1 MYFYRYQIQ
10 IAIQQLWFWLN
21 NMNFMNIQETIGNT
35 PLIQVPVESQ
45 TSVVLAKC
53 EGNNPGGSI
62 KDRAALKMIND
73 AEERGQIRK
82 GDTLIEATSGNT
94 GIALS
99 MVASIKG
106 YKIIIIMPETVS
118 SERIKT
124 MKVYGAEVI
133 LVSKEEDMEGARDLA
148 TKMST
153 LGKGLVL
160 DQFSNPSNYMA
171 HFETTGPEIWEQTEG
186 KVTHFV
192 SAMGTTGTITGVSM
206 FLKSKNK
213 DIRIIGVQPEDG
225 SRIPGIR
232 RWSEGYEPEIRKNA
246 IIDDIIDINQLDA
259 EETSKELAEKNGIFC
274 GVSAAANI
282 NISRIIANKQNDAKV
297 VTILCDRGDRYLSKL

>member
-1 MYFYRYQIQ
+1 
-10 IAIQQLWFWLN
+10 
-21 NMNFMNIQETIGNT
+21 MNFMNIQETIGNT
-35 PLIQVPVESQ
+35 PLIQIPVESQ
-45 TSVVLAKC
+45 TSIVLAKC

-73 AEERGQIRK
+73 AEERGQIKK

-106 YKIIIIMPETVS
+106 YRIIIIMPETVS

-148 TKMST
+148 AKMSIA
-153 LGKGLVL
+153 GEGLVL
-160 DQFSNPSNYMA
+160 DQFANPSNYMA
-171 HFETTGPEIWEQTEG
+171 HFETTGPEIWEQTGG
-186 KVTHFV
+186 KITHFV

-225 SRIPGIR
+225 SKIPGIR
-232 RWSEGYEPEIRKNA
+232 RWSQGYEPEIRKNA
-246 IIDDIIDINQLDA
+246 IIDEIIDINQIDA
-259 EETSKELAEKNGIFC
+259 ENTSKELAEKNGIFC

-282 NISRIIANKQNDAKV
+282 NISRIIANSQSDAKV

>member
-45 TSVVLAKC
+45 TSIVLAKC

-153 LGKGLVL
+153 LGEGLVL

-186 KVTHFV
+186 KITHFV

-213 DIRIIGVQPEDG
+213 DIKIIGVQPEDG

-259 EETSKELAEKNGIFC
+259 EKTSKELAEKNGIFC

-282 NISRIIANKQNDAKV
+282 NISRVIANRQSGAKV

>member
-1 MYFYRYQIQ
+1 MS
-10 IAIQQLWFWLN
+10 
-21 NMNFMNIQETIGNT
+21 FMNIQETIGNT
-35 PLIQVPVESQ
+35 PLIQVPVESL
-45 TSVVLAKC
+45 TSIVLAKC

-153 LGKGLVL
+153 SGEGLVL

-186 KVTHFV
+186 KITHFV

-259 EETSKELAEKNGIFC
+259 EKTSKELAEKNGIFC

-282 NISRIIANKQNDAKV
+282 NISRIIANSQSNAKV

>member
-1 MYFYRYQIQ
+1 
-10 IAIQQLWFWLN
+10 
-21 NMNFMNIQETIGNT
+21 MNIQETIGNT
-35 PLIQVPVESQ
+35 PLIQIPVESQ
-45 TSVVLAKC
+45 TSIVLAKC

-73 AEERGQIRK
+73 AEERGQIKK

-106 YKIIIIMPETVS
+106 YRIIIIMPETVS

-148 TKMST
+148 AKMSIA
-153 LGKGLVL
+153 GEGLVL
-160 DQFSNPSNYMA
+160 DQFANPSNYMA
-171 HFETTGPEIWEQTEG
+171 HFETTGPEIWEQTGG
-186 KVTHFV
+186 KITHFV

-225 SRIPGIR
+225 SKIPGIR
-232 RWSEGYEPEIRKNA
+232 RWSQGYEPEIRKNA
-246 IIDDIIDINQLDA
+246 IIDEIIDINQIDA
-259 EETSKELAEKNGIFC
+259 ENTSKELAEKNGIFC

-282 NISRIIANKQNDAKV
+282 NISRIIANSQSDAKV

>member
-1 MYFYRYQIQ
+1 
-10 IAIQQLWFWLN
+10 
-21 NMNFMNIQETIGNT
+21 MNIQETIGNT
-35 PLIQVPVESQ
+35 PLIQVSVESQ

-124 MKVYGAEVI
+124 MKVYGAEVV

-186 KVTHFV
+186 KITHFV

-259 EETSKELAEKNGIFC
+259 EKTSKELAEKNGIFC

-282 NISRIIANKQNDAKV
+282 NISRIIANKQSDAKV

>member
-1 MYFYRYQIQ
+1 
-10 IAIQQLWFWLN
+10 
-21 NMNFMNIQETIGNT
+21 MNIQETIGNT
-35 PLIQVPVESQ
+35 PLIQIPVESQ
-45 TSVVLAKC
+45 TSIVLAKC

-73 AEERGQIRK
+73 AEERGQIKK

-106 YKIIIIMPETVS
+106 YRIIIIMPETVS

-148 TKMST
+148 AKMSIA
-153 LGKGLVL
+153 GEGLVL
-160 DQFSNPSNYMA
+160 DQFANPSNYMA
-171 HFETTGPEIWEQTEG
+171 HFETTGPEIWEQTGG
-186 KVTHFV
+186 KITHFV

-225 SRIPGIR
+225 SKIPGIR
-232 RWSEGYEPEIRKNA
+232 RWSQGYEPEIRKNA
-246 IIDDIIDINQLDA
+246 IIDEIIDINQLDA
-259 EETSKELAEKNGIFC
+259 ENTSKELAEKNGIFC

-282 NISRIIANKQNDAKV
+282 NISRTIANGTSNAKV

>member
-1 MYFYRYQIQ
+1 
-10 IAIQQLWFWLN
+10 
-21 NMNFMNIQETIGNT
+21 MNIQETIGNT
-35 PLIQVPVESQ
+35 PLIQVPVESL
-45 TSVVLAKC
+45 TSIVLAKC

-148 TKMST
+148 TQMNRA
-153 LGKGLVL
+153 GEGLVL
-160 DQFSNPSNYMA
+160 NQFSNPSNYLA

-232 RWSEGYEPEIRKNA
+232 RWNKGYEPEIRKNA

-259 EETSKELAEKNGIFC
+259 EKTSKELAEKNGIFC

-282 NISRIIANKQNDAKV
+282 NISRIIANRQSDAKV

>member
-1 MYFYRYQIQ
+1 
-10 IAIQQLWFWLN
+10 
-21 NMNFMNIQETIGNT
+21 MNFMNIQETIGNT
-35 PLIQVPVESQ
+35 PLIQVPVESP
-45 TSVVLAKC
+45 TSIVLAKC

-73 AEERGQIRK
+73 AEERGQIKK

-106 YKIIIIMPETVS
+106 YRIIIIMPETVS

-148 TKMST
+148 AKMSIS
-153 LGKGLVL
+153 GEGLVL

-171 HFETTGPEIWEQTEG
+171 HFETTGPEIWEQTG
-186 KVTHFV
+186 GQITHFV

-225 SRIPGIR
+225 SKIPGIR
-232 RWSEGYEPEIRKNA
+232 RWSQGYEPEIRKNA
-246 IIDDIIDINQLDA
+246 IIDEIIDINQIDA
-259 EETSKELAEKNGIFC
+259 ENTSKELAEKNGIFC

-282 NISRIIANKQNDAKV
+282 NISRIIANSQSDAKV

>member
-1 MYFYRYQIQ
+1 
-10 IAIQQLWFWLN
+10 
-21 NMNFMNIQETIGNT
+21 MNIQETIGNT

-148 TKMST
+148 TKMSAA
-153 LGKGLVL
+153 GKGLVL

-186 KVTHFV
+186 KITHFV

-246 IIDDIIDINQLDA
+246 IIDNIIDINQLDA
-259 EETSKELAEKNGIFC
+259 EKTSKELAEKNGIFC
-274 GVSAAANI
+274 GISAAANI
-282 NISRIIANKQNDAKV
+282 NISRIIANKESDAKV

>member
-1 MYFYRYQIQ
+1 
-10 IAIQQLWFWLN
+10 
-21 NMNFMNIQETIGNT
+21 MNIQETIGNT

-45 TSVVLAKC
+45 TSIVLAKC

-73 AEERGQIRK
+73 AEERGQIKK

-106 YKIIIIMPETVS
+106 YRIIIIMPETVS

-148 TKMST
+148 AKMSIS
-153 LGKGLVL
+153 GEGLVL

-171 HFETTGPEIWEQTEG
+171 HFETTGPEIWEQTG
-186 KVTHFV
+186 GQITHFV

-225 SRIPGIR
+225 SKIPGIR
-232 RWSEGYEPEIRKNA
+232 RWSQGYEPEIRKNA
-246 IIDDIIDINQLDA
+246 IIDEIIDINQIDA
-259 EETSKELAEKNGIFC
+259 ENTSKELAEKNGIFC

-282 NISRIIANKQNDAKV
+282 NISRVIANRQSNAKV

>member
-1 MYFYRYQIQ
+1 
-10 IAIQQLWFWLN
+10 
-21 NMNFMNIQETIGNT
+21 MNFMNIQETIGNT
-35 PLIQVPVESQ
+35 PLIQVPIESQ
-45 TSVVLAKC
+45 TSIVLAKC

-186 KVTHFV
+186 KITHFV

-246 IIDDIIDINQLDA
+246 IIDNIIDINQLDA
-259 EETSKELAEKNGIFC
+259 EKTSKELAEKNGIFC

-282 NISRIIANKQNDAKV
+282 NISRIIANKESDAKV

>member
-1 MYFYRYQIQ
+1 MK
-10 IAIQQLWFWLN
+10 
-21 NMNFMNIQETIGNT
+21 FMNIQETIGNT

-73 AEERGQIRK
+73 AEKRGQIRK

-124 MKVYGAEVI
+124 MKVYGAEVL

-171 HFETTGPEIWEQTEG
+171 HFETTGPEIWQQTEG
-186 KVTHFV
+186 KITHFV

-259 EETSKELAEKNGIFC
+259 EKTSKELAEKNGIFC

-282 NISRIIANKQNDAKV
+282 NISRIIANKQSDAKV

>member
-1 MYFYRYQIQ
+1 
-10 IAIQQLWFWLN
+10 
-21 NMNFMNIQETIGNT
+21 MNFMNIQETIGNT

-45 TSVVLAKC
+45 TSIVLAKC

-73 AEERGQIRK
+73 AEERGQIKK

-106 YKIIIIMPETVS
+106 YRIIIIMPETVS

-133 LVSKEEDMEGARDLA
+133 LVSKEKDMEGARDLA
-148 TKMST
+148 AKMSIS
-153 LGKGLVL
+153 GEGLVL

-171 HFETTGPEIWEQTEG
+171 HFETTGPEIWEQTGG
-186 KVTHFV
+186 KITHFV

-225 SRIPGIR
+225 SKIPGIR
-232 RWSEGYEPEIRKNA
+232 RWSQGYEPEIRKNA
-246 IIDDIIDINQLDA
+246 IIDEIIDINQIDA
-259 EETSKELAEKNGIFC
+259 ENTSKELAEKNGIFC

-282 NISRIIANKQNDAKV
+282 NISRIIANSQSDAKV